1 MRCAQDL
8 EGYFAD
14 LLYKAMKGVGTDEET
29 LIRIIVTRA
38 EVRHMTP
45 KGKSTSFPPLV
56 SLVTAVVVVRIL
68 LKNCKTKTA
77 LPFPEY
83 AEHMGPASAFFF
95 IKHNTESYFYSCR
108 PRLQRAGGAV

>member
-1 MRCAQDL
+1 M
-8 EGYFAD
+8 
-14 LLYKAMKGVGTDEET
+14 GTDEET

-45 KGKSTSFPPLV
+45 KGESTSFPPLV

>member
-45 KGKSTSFPPLV
+45 KGESTSFPPLV
-56 SLVTAVVVVRIL
+56 SLVTAVVVVRIF

-83 AEHMGPASAFFF
+83 AEHIGPCFSLLLL
-95 IKHNTESYFYSCR
+95 Y
-108 PRLQRAGGAV
+108 